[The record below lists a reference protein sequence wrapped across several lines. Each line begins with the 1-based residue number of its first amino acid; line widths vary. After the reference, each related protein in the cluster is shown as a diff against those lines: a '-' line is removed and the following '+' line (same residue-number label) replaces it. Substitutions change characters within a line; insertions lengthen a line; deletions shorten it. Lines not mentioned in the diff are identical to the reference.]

1 MSPRKGDPVDR
12 VPLDRL
18 DREWQALASGALPAR
33 LRAWALEEPVLAAFA
48 SPNALI
54 RFLHTGRA
62 GPEKDTVLRAL
73 LARSR
78 VDPFAARVVLQAL
91 RPGLK
96 GLAKRI
102 FLDADDVEQLWQLLL
117 VSMWEQIKT
126 YPLERRPR
134 RIAAN
139 LLLDSMRAT
148 LNELARERRRRA
160 ELPASPLLPQAAAT
174 TAPDVETLLGRAVA
188 AGAISADE
196 AELILRTRID
206 EQPLASAA
214 RDFDVSYNVLRVR
227 LQRAERRL
235 LLHLG
240 ISPVPRRRRKR
251 PSLGARAVGAQA
263 EKSAHVH
270 GPSRN
275 GGR

>member
-1 MSPRKGDPVDR
+1 MDR

-18 DREWQALASGALPAR
+18 DREWQALASSTLPAR

-48 SPNALI
+48 SPTALI

-62 GPEKDTVLRAL
+62 GPQKDAVLRAL
-73 LARSR
+73 LACSR
-78 VDPFAARVVLQAL
+78 VDPLAARVVLQAV

-96 GLAKRI
+96 GLARRI

-117 VSMWEQIKT
+117 ASVWEQIRT

-160 ELPASPLLPQAAAT
+160 ELPARPVVPDAAAAT
-174 TAPDVETLLGRAVA
+174 PMPDVETLLARGVA

-206 EQPLASAA
+206 EEPLASAA
-214 RDFDVSYNVLRVR
+214 REFGVSYNVLRVR

-240 ISPVPRRRRKR
+240 ISPVPRRRRRR
-251 PSLGARAVGAQA
+251 PSLGARAVGARA
-263 EKSAHVH
+263 EASAHVH

>member
-1 MSPRKGDPVDR
+1 MDR

-18 DREWQALASGALPAR
+18 DREWQALASGAIPAR

-102 FLDADDVEQLWQLLL
+102 SLDADDVEQLWQLLL
-117 VSMWEQIKT
+117 ASMWEQIKT

-148 LNELARERRRRA
+148 LNELARERSRRA
-160 ELPASPLLPQAAAT
+160 ELPASRLLPHAAAT

-214 RDFDVSYNVLRVR
+214 RDFGVSYNVLRVR

-263 EKSAHVH
+263 EESARVH

>member
-1 MSPRKGDPVDR
+1 MDR

-18 DREWQALASGALPAR
+18 EREWQALAGGALVPR
-33 LRAWALEEPVLAAFA
+33 LRVWRREEPALAAFA
-48 SPNALI
+48 TPDTVI
-54 RFLHTGRA
+54 RFLHSRA
-62 GPEKDTVLRAL
+62 PGLEKDGVLRAL

-78 VDPFAARVVLQAL
+78 TDPLAARVVLQAL
-91 RPGLK
+91 LPGLK
-96 GLAKRI
+96 GLARRI

-117 VSMWEQIKT
+117 ASAWEQIRT

-148 LNELARERRRRA
+148 LDELARERGRRG
-160 ELPASPLLPQAAAT
+160 ELPATPVIPNAAAPT
-174 TAPDVETLLGRAVA
+174 PASDVQTVLERAVA

-206 EQPLASAA
+206 EQAIADTA
-214 RDFDVSYNVLRVR
+214 RAFGVSYNVLRVR

-240 ISPVPRRRRKR
+240 ISPVPRRRRKP
-251 PSLGARAVGAQA
+251 PSLSARAVGARA
-263 EKSAHVH
+263 EASAHVH
-270 GPSRN
+270 SPSSN